1 MFPLSQKS
9 LGILLF
15 SAITMLT
22 LDFVYL
28 STAGKYFQN
37 LVKKIQ
43 GSPLK
48 FNTMGAVLC
57 YVVLVG
63 AINYFILQNKKLKRK
78 EKLRDAFLLGFA
90 IYSVFELTNIAIFSN
105 WT

>member
-37 LVKKIQ
+37 LVKKLYHLLNLI
-43 GSPLK
+43 LC
-48 FNTMGAVLC
+48 VLF
-57 YVVLVG
+57 YV
-63 AINYFILQNKKLKRK
+63 
-78 EKLRDAFLLGFA
+78 
-90 IYSVFELTNIAIFSN
+90 T
-105 WT
+105 